1 MDTLTIEGPAT
12 RIARLIERMG
22 RLARARE
29 SGSDLN
35 PAQWEAIRYLAR
47 ANRFS
52 RRPSAVAHWLASG
65 KGTTSQT
72 LMALERKGILTRQPE
87 GRDKRGT
94 RLDLTERGREL
105 AGRDPLADLSR
116 SIARLPPLHTA
127 ALSQSLVHILADL
140 AGSQV
145 RSGFESCQTCRHFNA
160 SDSACLRFQSPL
172 NAGETSATCA
182 FSEPM
187 A

>member
-1 MDTLTIEGPAT
+1 MDTLALEGPAA

-29 SGSDLN
+29 SGGDLN

-52 RRPSAVAHWLASG
+52 RRPSAVAQWLASG

-72 LMALERKGILTRQPE
+72 LMALERKGFLTRQPE

-94 RLDLTERGREL
+94 RLDLTERGRAL
-105 AGRDPLADLSR
+105 AEQDPLADLSR

-127 ALSQSLVHILADL
+127 ALSQSLAHILADL
-140 AGSQV
+140 SGPQA
-145 RSGFESCQTCRHFNA
+145 RSGFETCQTCRHY
-160 SDSACLRFQSPL
+160 SVPDSTCLRFRSPL
-172 NAGETSATCA
+172 NEDEIGAACA
-182 FSEPM
+182 FSEPGS
-187 A
+187 